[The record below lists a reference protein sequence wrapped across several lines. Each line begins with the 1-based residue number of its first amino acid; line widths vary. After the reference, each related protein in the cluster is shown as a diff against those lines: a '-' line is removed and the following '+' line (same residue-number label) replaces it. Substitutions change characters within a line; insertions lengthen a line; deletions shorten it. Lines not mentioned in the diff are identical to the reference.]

1 MSDMRALLE
10 REGERVS
17 LPSDAADRMFER
29 GRRRERNRRLRAL
42 GIGALLVVAVL
53 VIVRSSLPNGHRSEP
68 ARPRPITARSIAG
81 TYAVRLRASDK
92 QVDRLGLVG
101 PFSMQLKP
109 DGSLHIIGPHKI
121 AFPWNPATFE
131 ISRGVLTTDAFVGTS
146 DPHHPHQG
154 CQAPATYRVERGAGS
169 LTFTPVE
176 ERCRFRAAI
185 LATRSWTAMSNS
197 PSGRFQGE
205 WTATFSCER
214 MVRTVQRAA
223 IAPRDEASWYRH
235 SGELGSDPNHPC
247 TGAPDPITF
256 TYRFDRGRLLIYGPD
271 GSEGFD
277 GGYEVR
283 GNVMTIRDA
292 RTRNINGSYQLR
304 FRLNNDRVSFQL
316 LGRGATDPFF
326 VATWES
332 APFLKNA

>member
-1 MSDMRALLE
+1 MSDLRALLE

-29 GRRRERNRRLRAL
+29 GRRRQRNRKV
-42 GIGALLVVAVL
+42 GALATGILLFLAVL
-53 VIVRSSLPNGHRSEP
+53 AIVRSSLPDGHRPEP

-81 TYAVRLRASDK
+81 TYTAHLPASDER
-92 QVDRLGLVG
+92 VTRLGLEG
-101 PFSMQLKP
+101 PYSMQLKP
-109 DGSLHIIGPHKI
+109 DGSLLLIGPHKVD
-121 AFPWNPATFE
+121 FPWDPATFK

-146 DPHHPHQG
+146 DPDQG
-154 CQAPATYRVERGAGS
+154 CRAPATYRIERGAGS

-176 ERCRFRAAI
+176 EPCRFRAAI
-185 LATRSWTAMSNS
+185 LATAPWAAVSLP
-197 PSGRFQGE
+197 PSGGFQGD
-205 WTATFSCER
+205 WTATFSCGR
-214 MVRTVQRAA
+214 MVRAVQRAA
-223 IAPRDEASWYRH
+223 VAPRDERFWYRH
-235 SGELGSDPNHPC
+235 SGELGPDPKDPC
-247 TGAPDPITF
+247 RGAPDPITF

-277 GGYEVR
+277 GGYEVH
-283 GNVMTIRDA
+283 GNIMTIRDA
-292 RTRNINGSYQLR
+292 RTNNIHGSYQLR
-304 FRLNNDRVSFQL
+304 FRLNKDRVSFQL